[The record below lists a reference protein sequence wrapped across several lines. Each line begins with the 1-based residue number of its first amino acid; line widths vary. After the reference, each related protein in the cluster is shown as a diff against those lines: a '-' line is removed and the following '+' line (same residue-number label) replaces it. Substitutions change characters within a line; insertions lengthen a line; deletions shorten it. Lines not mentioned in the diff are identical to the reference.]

1 MPTLKDM
8 ARVAGGVTGRTVR
21 RVRQGAN
28 AVQET
33 LQKKVK
39 GGGGETPKTKSLQ
52 QLIDENKAGDGCV
65 NRFKEAVKD
74 EIATP
79 EKASIIDALEW
90 QKPLL
95 TRLFNKGKRIVK
107 KTFQKTK

>member
-52 QLIDENKAGDGCV
+52 QLIDENKAGDGFV
-65 NRFKEAVKD
+65 NRFIEAVKK
-74 EIATP
+74 EFTP
-79 EKASIIDALEW
+79 PTTASLNDTIEW
-90 QKPLL
+90 KKPLPI
-95 TRLFNKGKRIVK
+95 RLFNKGKRIVQS
-107 KTFQKTK
+107 TFQKTK